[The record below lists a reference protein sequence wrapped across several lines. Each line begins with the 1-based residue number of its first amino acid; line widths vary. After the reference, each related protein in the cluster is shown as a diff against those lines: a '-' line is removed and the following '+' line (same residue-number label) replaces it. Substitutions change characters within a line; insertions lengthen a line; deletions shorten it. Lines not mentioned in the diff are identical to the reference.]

1 MGTAYAAKE
10 MQTGAAKAARAP
22 VCTRVLD
29 GFDDSSFGAESW
41 DHLLRTQS
49 TSVIYLTRLYQRTWW
64 ETFHRGKLLLIVA
77 ERNGQPIA
85 LAPFYVESGMVY
97 FLGSEFESDYL
108 DFIGDVSDPDVM
120 VALLG
125 TARDAVPDFQ
135 GFLFYFVSDESGT
148 AKSLAEA
155 AERICF
161 SCYEED
167 RMQAPVLD
175 LVSSRDFAIA
185 AVSKKRKSLLQH
197 ERNFRRQGTLEIQH
211 FWRGEEILPHLDE
224 FFEQHKRRHVHP
236 SNPSRF
242 WYEKVPLFIRA
253 FTEAAAESE
262 WLRFT
267 RIEWNGRP
275 VAFHYG
281 YCYQGRYFWGMS
293 SFDVALARQSPGQV
307 MLRQLLL
314 AALEENAHTFDFGTG
329 DQDFKVR
336 FSTKINHV
344 RTWGLYPSP
353 TRLKKRLGIT
363 REPVSTDWS
372 SVS

>member
-1 MGTAYAAKE
+1 MPEISAATKTR
-10 MQTGAAKAARAP
+10 MVTGSVKTP
-22 VCTRVLD
+22 VCTKVLN
-29 GFDDSSFGAESW
+29 GFDDQQFGEMQW
-41 DHLLRTQS
+41 DQLLRAGNRE
-49 TSVIYLTRLYQRTWW
+49 SVYLTWLYQRTWW
-64 ETFHRGKLLLIVA
+64 ETFERGKLLLIVA
-77 ERNGQPIA
+77 ERNGQPVA

-108 DFIGDVSDPDVM
+108 DFIGDVTDPDVL

-135 GFLFYFVSDESGT
+135 GFLLYFISDDSAT
-148 AKSLAEA
+148 AKTLAAA

-161 SCYEED
+161 SCYEEQSM
-167 RMQAPVLD
+167 RAPVLD
-175 LVSSRDFAIA
+175 LASSRDFAIA
-185 AVSKKRKSLLQH
+185 AVNKKKKSLLQH
-197 ERNFRRQGTLEIQH
+197 ERYFRREGTLEIQH
-211 FWRGEEILPHLDE
+211 FRRGSEILPQLEE
-224 FFEQHKRRHVHP
+224 FFEQHRRRHSCP
-236 SNPSRF
+236 SNPSRL

-253 FTEAAAESE
+253 FTKAADDTG

-267 RIEWNGRP
+267 RIDWNGRP
-275 VAFHYG
+275 AAFHYG
-281 YCYQGRYFWGMS
+281 YCYQGRFFWGMP
-293 SFDVALARQSPGQV
+293 SFDLEFARHSPGQV
-307 MLRQLLL
+307 LLRQLLL

-336 FSTKINHV
+336 FSTRINHV

-363 REPVSTDWS
+363 REPVSYDWS